1 MQRIIFQTYVPK
13 YTVKCM
19 IISTAYGS
27 KSFCS
32 IYYNIADNK
41 ICPDYMFK
49 IMFDNDFLV
58 TLVIIARKRI
68 VMLLLVHCL

>member
-1 MQRIIFQTYVPK
+1 
-13 YTVKCM
+13 M

-32 IYYNIADNK
+32 IYYNMADNK
-41 ICPDYMFK
+41 ICPNDIFK
-49 IMFDNDFLV
+49 IMFDNDFLI